1 MEHAQISYRKK
12 TFSHSL
18 LLTGDDRNLY
28 KDETEFKTHIKSHCS
43 VKPQKVTCVD
53 GFCISNSCCFYLNY
67 DLLRVMESIFHI
79 GVASC
84 LSLKSFSFCECIK
97 TPF

>member
-1 MEHAQISYRKK
+1 MLKSLIYRKK

-28 KDETEFKTHIKSHCS
+28 KDETEFKTHWS

-53 GFCISNSCCFYLNY
+53 GFCI
-67 DLLRVMESIFHI
+67 
-79 GVASC
+79 
-84 LSLKSFSFCECIK
+84 
-97 TPF
+97 